1 MPKPKDP
8 SIRVIRRLPRY
19 YRFLSELEASGVDKI
34 SSTKLASI
42 MSSTASQIRQDLNCF
57 GGFGQQGYGYSV
69 KGLKE
74 EIEKI
79 LGLDCIHSAVLLGAG
94 NLGRA
99 IATHLNFEQLGFK
112 LTAIFEK
119 DEKLVGTMLRG
130 IRVLPDDEIDA
141 YLQEHEIDTAMLALP
156 KDSVEKLIDKLY
168 ALGIRNFWNFSHY
181 DIAKRYDD
189 VVVENVH
196 LSDSLMTLCYRI
208 TEKSRNQKETEET
221 EKTE

>member
-1 MPKPKDP
+1 MPKGV
-8 SIRVIRRLPRY
+8 SIQVIRRLPRY
-19 YRFLSELEASGVDKI
+19 YRFLTELEAQGVDKI
-34 SSTKLASI
+34 SSTKLASV

-69 KGLKE
+69 PVLRE
-74 EIEKI
+74 EIGKI
-79 LGLDCIHSAVLLGAG
+79 LGLDHIHRTVLIGAG

-130 IRVLPDDEIDA
+130 IKVMPDEEIERYARENDV
-141 YLQEHEIDTAMLALP
+141 DTAVLAMP
-156 KDSVEKLIDKLY
+156 KDAVEKMIDKLY
-168 ALGIRNFWNFSHY
+168 AIGIRNYWNFSHY
-181 DIAKRYDD
+181 DIAKQYDD
-189 VVVENVH
+189 VIVENVH

-208 TEKSRNQKETEET
+208 NEKKYQT
-221 EKTE
+221 

>member
-208 TEKSRNQKETEET
+208 TEKMRDQKET